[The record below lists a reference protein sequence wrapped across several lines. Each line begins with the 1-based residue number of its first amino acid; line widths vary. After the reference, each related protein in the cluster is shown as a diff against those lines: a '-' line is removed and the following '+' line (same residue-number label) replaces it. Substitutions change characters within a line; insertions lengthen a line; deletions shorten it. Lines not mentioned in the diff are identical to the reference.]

1 MEVCEVMQRVRGKGA
16 APDDGVVGGGQEGS
30 GRERARPQRLA
41 RVTEGWDR
49 ARTDWTDPRTRNV
62 RTIR

>member
-41 RVTEGWDR
+41 RVTEGWDGR
-49 ARTDWTDPRTRNV
+49 GQIGPTLARET
-62 RTIR
+62 